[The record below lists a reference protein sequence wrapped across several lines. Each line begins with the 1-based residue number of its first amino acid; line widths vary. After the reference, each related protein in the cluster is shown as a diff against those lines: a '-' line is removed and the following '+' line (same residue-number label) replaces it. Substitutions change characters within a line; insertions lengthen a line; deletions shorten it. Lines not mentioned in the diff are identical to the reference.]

1 MTAPTINN
9 VKYPQPVDEL
19 LPAARKLA
27 EDLGEVPSRNRLMRQ
42 FRIGAPK
49 AEELRSLLAQQ
60 ADAPPVEPV
69 TDPWQ
74 YAQPIGPVP
83 AGSDPEPG
91 PESGDDARP
100 DPGTDESDE
109 QPKRSRRWFRRRQR
123 PERSPQATD
132 AGHPGTPI
140 PAEPV
145 PTVTPA
151 RVEQPPP
158 DRAELR
164 SLKRVR
170 WAVRGVLAL
179 GVAASIAGNVLHA
192 RDELI
197 SQIISA
203 WSPLALLLTI
213 ELISRVPVH
222 TRHLAVGR
230 WAATALIAGI
240 AAWVSYWHMAAVAAR
255 YGETNGS
262 QYLLPLSV
270 DGLVVVASICLVEL
284 GGRIA
289 AANKEAKVS

>member
-1 MTAPTINN
+1 MTAPTINGA
-9 VKYPQPVDEL
+9 KYPQPVSEL

-27 EDLGEVPSRNRLMRQ
+27 TDLGETPSRNRLMKE
-42 FRIGAPK
+42 FRIGVPK
-49 AEELRSLLAQQ
+49 ATELRERLIAGTAIPAAL
-60 ADAPPVEPV
+60 DPAPPVAD
-69 TDPWQ
+69 TFD
-74 YAQPIGPVP
+74 YAEPIGPDPAPTPDDTAHGQPVP
-83 AGSDPEPG
+83 PQRG
-91 PESGDDARP
+91 
-100 DPGTDESDE
+100 
-109 QPKRSRRWFRRRQR
+109 WFRHR
-123 PERSPQATD
+123 PRVETPPQVRVD
-132 AGHPGTPI
+132 GHPGTPAA
-140 PAEPV
+140 AEP
-145 PTVTPA
+145 TSA
-151 RVEQPPP
+151 
-158 DRAELR
+158 DRT
-164 SLKRVR
+164 SLVR
-170 WAVRGVLAL
+170 IRWGVRLVLAL

-222 TRHLAVGR
+222 SRRLAVGR

-289 AANKEAKVS
+289 AAKGR